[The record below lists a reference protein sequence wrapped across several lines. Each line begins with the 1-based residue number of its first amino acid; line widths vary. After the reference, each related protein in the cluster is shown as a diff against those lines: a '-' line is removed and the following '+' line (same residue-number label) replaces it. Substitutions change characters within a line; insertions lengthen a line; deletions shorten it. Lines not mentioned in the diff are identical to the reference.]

1 MAEPEPDVPGPG
13 PDKPQGWRQYAFG
26 VLFVLAC
33 AAVFYF
39 WRRAQTGG

>member
-1 MAEPEPDVPGPG
+1 MPELDPDEPRPG

-26 VLFVLAC
+26 VLLILAC

-39 WRRAQTGG
+39 WRTAGAAG